1 MLCSRVLTGI
11 TDNHTITAYKRDCKN
26 FAAYCRTNNV
36 KTPEQLE
43 KQKTEI
49 LQKYEDSLENAG
61 YKPATI
67 HRYLSA
73 PCKALNVNM
82 KEVEKPHR
90 TADMIARG
98 RDTDFNIQGQR
109 EIIQERFK
117 RLISFQKVVGL
128 RRAELAK
135 LRGRDLRTDESGY
148 LCVCVCNGKGGKDQ
162 MQRILPSDVALVK
175 KIFSEVKSDQKVF
188 TSKEMNNKIN
198 LHGLRAEQARRAY
211 SYYTEKLEREPNYKY
226 VCRKELA
233 LRYKTMHTADRV
245 TNQRFLKDIMND
257 TPYVLRGKNR
267 EKAIAQEKPITYNR
281 LAMMMVLVFHLSHWR
296 LDVTSVNYLV

>member
-98 RDTDFNIQGQR
+98 RDTGFNIQGQR

-135 LRGRDLRTDESGY
+135 LWGRDLRTDESGY
-148 LCVCVCNGKGGKDQ
+148 LCVYVCNGKGGKDQ
-162 MQRILPSDVALVK
+162 MQRILPPDVVMIK
-175 KIFSEVKSDQKVF
+175 KFFSEVKPDQKVF
-188 TSKEMNNKIN
+188 TAKEMNNKIN
-198 LHGLRAEQARRAY
+198 LHGLRAEQAQRAY
-211 SYYTEKLEREPNYKY
+211 CYYKERLEADPDYKY
-226 VCRKELA
+226 ICRKELA
-233 LRYKTMHTADRV
+233 LRYKAMHTADRI
-245 TNQRFLKDIMND
+245 TNQKFLADIMND
-257 TPYVLRGKNR
+257 KPYILRGKNR
-267 EKAIAQEKPITYNR
+267 EKAITQGKPVVYNR
-281 LAMMMVLVFHLSHWR
+281 LAMMMVSVFHLSHWR
-296 LDVTSVNYLV
+296 LDVTSVNYLI

>member
-1 MLCSRVLTGI
+1 
-11 TDNHTITAYKRDCKN
+11 
-26 FAAYCRTNNV
+26 
-36 KTPEQLE
+36 
-43 KQKTEI
+43 
-49 LQKYEDSLENAG
+49 
-61 YKPATI
+61 
-67 HRYLSA
+67 
-73 PCKALNVNM
+73 
-82 KEVEKPHR
+82 
-90 TADMIARG
+90 
-98 RDTDFNIQGQR
+98 
-109 EIIQERFK
+109 
-117 RLISFQKVVGL
+117 
-128 RRAELAK
+128 
-135 LRGRDLRTDESGY
+135 
-148 LCVCVCNGKGGKDQ
+148 

-281 LAMMMVLVFHLSHWR
+281 LAMMMVSVFHLSHWR